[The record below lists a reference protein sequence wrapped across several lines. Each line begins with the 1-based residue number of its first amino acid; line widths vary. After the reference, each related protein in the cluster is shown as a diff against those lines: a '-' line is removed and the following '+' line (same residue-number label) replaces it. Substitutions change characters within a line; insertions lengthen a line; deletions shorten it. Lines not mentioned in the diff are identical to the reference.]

1 MTECQHYLVTGSAI
15 KRLEDPSVSED
26 LNIARC
32 QEGDREAFRVL
43 VDRHKDVLY
52 GTALLMTGNRAIAE
66 EAVQE
71 AFLSAWSGIGGFRRG
86 KPLKPWLTRIL
97 VNGVLTQKRKR
108 SLTTIPIED
117 SDGTGDLSVSDQTDV
132 IERRAILRQA
142 LDKLAP
148 NQRQV
153 VVLRY
158 FAELTVPEIAGAM
171 GVKEGTVKSRLHRAL
186 SRLREHLEEFE

>member
-1 MTECQHYLVTGSAI
+1 M
-15 KRLEDPSVSED
+15 SED
-26 LNIARC
+26 LTIARC

-71 AFLSAWSGIGGFRRG
+71 AFLSAWRGIGGFKRG
-86 KPLKPWLTRIL
+86 QPLKPWLTRIL
-97 VNGVLTQKRKR
+97 VNGVLSQKRKR
-108 SLTTIPIED
+108 AIPTIPIAD
-117 SDGTGDLSVSDQTDV
+117 SGGNGGPSVSDQTDV
-132 IERRAILRQA
+132 IERRVVLRQA
-142 LDKLAP
+142 LATLDP
-148 NQRQV
+148 QQQQV

-158 FAELTVPEIAGAM
+158 FAELTVPEISVAM

>member
-1 MTECQHYLVTGSAI
+1 M
-15 KRLEDPSVSED
+15 SED

>member
-1 MTECQHYLVTGSAI
+1 M
-15 KRLEDPSVSED
+15 SED
-26 LNIARC
+26 LTIARC

-52 GTALLMTGNRAIAE
+52 GTALLMTGNRAVAE

-71 AFLSAWSGIGGFRRG
+71 AFLSAWSGIGGFKLGR
-86 KPLKPWLTRIL
+86 PLKPWLTRIL

-108 SLTTIPIED
+108 SIPTVPIAD
-117 SDGTGDLSVSDQTDV
+117 SGGNGVPSVSDHTEV
-132 IERRAILRQA
+132 IESRAVVRQA
-142 LDKLAP
+142 LATLDP
-148 NQRQV
+148 QQQQV

-158 FAELTVPEIAGAM
+158 FAELTVPEISEAM

>member
-1 MTECQHYLVTGSAI
+1 M
-15 KRLEDPSVSED
+15 SED

-71 AFLSAWSGIGGFRRG
+71 AFLSAWRGIGGFRRG
-86 KPLKPWLTRIL
+86 RPLKPWLTRIL
-97 VNGVLTQKRKR
+97 VNGVLSQKRKR

-117 SDGTGDLSVSDQTDV
+117 SDGTGAPSVSDQTDV
-132 IERRAILRQA
+132 IEHRAILRQA
-142 LDKLAP
+142 LAKLAP
-148 NQRQV
+148 TAAAGGGAQ
-153 VVLRY
+153 VLRGAY
-158 FAELTVPEIAGAM
+158 SARNIRSDGSEGRHGQVASAQGLEPPAGTLG
-171 GVKEGTVKSRLHRAL
+171 GVRIGEG
-186 SRLREHLEEFE
+186 

>member
-1 MTECQHYLVTGSAI
+1 MTECQQCLVTGSAI

-97 VNGVLTQKRKR
+97 VNGVLSQKRKR
-108 SLTTIPIED
+108 AIPTIPIAD
-117 SDGTGDLSVSDQTDV
+117 SGGNGDLSVSDHTEV
-132 IERRAILRQA
+132 IESRAVVRQA
-142 LDKLAP
+142 LATLDP
-148 NQRQV
+148 QQQQV

-158 FAELTVPEIAGAM
+158 FAELTVPEISEAM

>member
-1 MTECQHYLVTGSAI
+1 MTNSARN
-15 KRLEDPSVSED
+15 RLEDPSVSED
-26 LNIARC
+26 LTIARC

-43 VDRHKDVLY
+43 VDQHKDVLY

-71 AFLSAWSGIGGFRRG
+71 AFLSAWSGIGGFKLGR
-86 KPLKPWLTRIL
+86 PLKPWLTRIL

-117 SDGTGDLSVSDQTDV
+117 SDGTGAPSVSDQTDV
-132 IERRAILRQA
+132 IEHRAILRQA